1 MAKKEKQASKKVK
14 VQLFKVLTV
23 PKKDP
28 LLKKAFAG
36 EARVFVRN
44 LVALYQKHPKQ
55 MGAKEMVKALYELV
69 PWAYEYGPWLKAVQ
83 AVDESS
89 KAIDFLRDVN
99 NNAQWGYENSA
110 VLKNDN
116 EPHIVGTIKRD
127 KVEKLIDFMVKLRG
141 GACSSVQY
149 VGHRGMPD
157 EIEEYLW
164 GAINVTSNEVILPK
178 VNFPAWE
185 AFTGKSVKG
194 KPFEPELSVVRLVA
208 AFPGLA
214 EMIAHCAK
222 VGLVDR
228 SAIEEKLSEAL
239 DELPEGFTWEKKGR
253 KWLLVSGADEDE
265 SGSDSSDADAA
276 PEADE
281 SDDGESD
288 DSSEGSKKKKGKKDD
303 EDESGEDEESD
314 ASGEDEDSDGSDAD
328 DDEDS
333 DGSDKDEDES
343 GEDSDA
349 SDKDESGEDE
359 DSDGSDKDEDES
371 GEDEDSD
378 GSDSDGSDEDESG
391 EDEDSDGSD
400 SDDES
405 GEDED
410 SDGSDSDDESGED
423 EDSDGSD
430 SDDESEKPKRG
441 RKQTKKPAKKPAKRP
456 AKRPAK
462 KPAKRPAK
470 KPLKKKRGGR

>member
-265 SGSDSSDADAA
+265 SGSDSSDAEAA

-303 EDESGEDEESD
+303 EDESGEDEESDASGEDEDSDGSDKEESD

-378 GSDSDGSDEDESG
+378 ASDEDEDSDASEGSKKKGKGKKGKKDDEDESG

-400 SDDES
+400 KDEDES

-410 SDGSDSDDESGED
+410 SDASD
-423 EDSDGSD
+423 
-430 SDDESEKPKRG
+430 
-441 RKQTKKPAKKPAKRP
+441 
-456 AKRPAK
+456 
-462 KPAKRPAK
+462 
-470 KPLKKKRGGR
+470 